1 MSDFEVDV
9 HGRTDQCDPPEVGRV
24 EIPLL
29 PDLEFAPDPALADA
43 GWQRRFMADP
53 KQVEEA
59 THLYAELG
67 FEVRTEEIQSVELSE
82 LCGSC
87 RLATCRAYVTLYTR
101 KRPSG

>member
-9 HGRTDQCDPPEVGRV
+9 HGRTDQCSPPEVGRV

-29 PDLEFAPDPALADA
+29 PNLEFAPDPTLAA
-43 GWQRRFMADP
+43 EGWQRRFMADP
-53 KQVEEA
+53 RQVKEA
-59 THLYAELG
+59 TRLYAELG
-67 FEVRTEEIQSVELSE
+67 FEIRIEEIQASELSE

-101 KRPSG
+101 KKRA

>member
-1 MSDFEVDV
+1 MAEFEVDGN
-9 HGRTDQCDPPEVGRV
+9 GRTDQCDPPEVGRV

-29 PDLEFAPDPALADA
+29 PNLEFAPDPALEAE

-59 THLYAELG
+59 ARLYTELG
-67 FEVRTEEIQSVELSE
+67 FEVRTEDILPTELSE

-87 RLATCRAYVTLYTR
+87 RLATCRAYVTVYTR
-101 KRPSG
+101 KKQS